1 MSNRGRASANGA
13 AYRRSILNG
22 SNGRNGR
29 ARRRTSAPT
38 RLAAIDIGSNS
49 IHMVIA
55 RIVSGGHFEIVDRA
69 KEMVGLGRG
78 TLVQGHLSE
87 EAFEAGF
94 KALATF
100 TQLARREGAEPILA
114 VATSSI
120 REASNGGDFVLKAW
134 EELGLRVDVITGLEE
149 ARLVFEGARHSIDFR
164 GQRPLVV
171 DVGGGSVEIIQG
183 VGPRIEWQESLKL
196 GVARLTDKFISS
208 DPPRRSELSKLR
220 AHLLRKLENA
230 FKKARRTA
238 PTMMVGTSGTLLNL
252 TAMAAAM
259 RDGRVPETLHNH
271 VLRLEDLRELTAR
284 ILELGA
290 GERAD
295 LLGLDGRRVELI
307 AAGAVLTEV
316 MFEGFEMDEMR
327 ACEWGLREGVILD
340 FLARFPGYA
349 EAVVR
354 LPDIRRRSVLE
365 MVRRFEAEHGPRV
378 ASLALRL
385 FDATRAIH
393 GYGRNERE
401 MLEFAALLH
410 DVGLHVSHR
419 RHHYHSQYLIG
430 YSEILR
436 GFTPEEIQGIA
447 ALARFHKGALPKL
460 SSPEL
465 GELSSSARERVIGL
479 AAILRVADAL
489 DRSHHGIVRAIR
501 VSRAGSRVVVRLDA
515 EGRDGELELWAAER
529 KGDLWEKFF
538 GHPLEFRMMKS
549 RTPRHRRRAGF
560 ARAGYAAVHAG

>member
-1 MSNRGRASANGA
+1 MSQRERASANGTSHRRA
-13 AYRRSILNG
+13 AL
-22 SNGRNGR
+22 NGRNGR
-29 ARRRTSAPT
+29 PRRGTSAPT
-38 RLAAIDIGSNS
+38 KLAAIDIGSNS

-55 RIVSGGHFEIVDRA
+55 RVVSGGHFEIVDRA

-78 TLVQGHLSE
+78 TLVNGHLSDE
-87 EAFEAGF
+87 TFEAGF
-94 KALATF
+94 RALATF

-120 REASNGGDFVLKAW
+120 REASNGGDFVLRAW

-164 GQRPLVV
+164 GQRPIVV

-183 VGPRIEWQESLKL
+183 IGPRIEWQESLKL

-208 DPPRRSELSKLR
+208 DPPRKSEISKLK
-220 AHLLRKLENA
+220 AHLLRKLGSA
-230 FKKARRTA
+230 FKKSQRTA

-271 VLRLEDLRELTAR
+271 LLRREDLKELTGR
-284 ILELGA
+284 ILEQNA
-290 GERAD
+290 EERAD
-295 LLGLDGRRVELI
+295 LVGLDRRRVDLI

-349 EAVVR
+349 ETIER

-365 MVRRFEAEHGPRV
+365 MTRRFEADGDHGPHV
-378 ASLALRL
+378 ARLALRL
-385 FDATRAIH
+385 FDATRSIH
-393 GYGRNERE
+393 GYGPGERE
-401 MLEFAALLH
+401 TLEFAALLH

-419 RHHYHSQYLIG
+419 RHHYHSQYLISYG
-430 YSEILR
+430 EILR
-436 GFTPEEIQGIA
+436 GFTPEEIQAIA

-489 DRSHHGIVRAIR
+489 DRSHHGIVRAL
-501 VSRAGSRVVVRLDA
+501 RAGRDGSRIVVRLDA
-515 EGRDGELELWAAER
+515 DGRDAELELWAAER
-529 KGDLWEKFF
+529 KSDLWEKFF
-538 GHPLEFRMMKS
+538 GRPLEFRLMKS
-549 RTPRHRRRAGF
+549 RTHRRRRRIAS
-560 ARAGYAAVHAG
+560 ARTAYSASHPA

>member
-1 MSNRGRASANGA
+1 MSQRERASANGTSH
-13 AYRRSILNG
+13 RRIMQHG
-22 SNGRNGR
+22 HNGR
-29 ARRRTSAPT
+29 APRRVNVPT

-78 TLVQGHLSE
+78 TLVHGHLSE
-87 EAFEAGF
+87 EVFEAGF

-120 REASNGGDFVLKAW
+120 REASNGGDFVLRAW

-208 DPPRRSELSKLR
+208 DPPRKSEISKLR
-220 AHLLRKLENA
+220 AHLQRKLEAA
-230 FKKARRTA
+230 FKKARRTE
-238 PTMMVGTSGTLLNL
+238 PTMMVGTSGTMLNL

-259 RDGRVPETLHNH
+259 RDGRAPETLHNH

-284 ILELGA
+284 ILEQSA
-290 GERAD
+290 EERAD
-295 LLGLDGRRVELI
+295 LVGLDGRRVDLI

-316 MFEGFEMDEMR
+316 VFEGFGMDEMR

-349 EAVVR
+349 ESIER

-365 MVRRFEAEHGPRV
+365 MMRRFEADGDHGPQV
-378 ASLALRL
+378 ARLALRL
-385 FDATRAIH
+385 FDATRSIH
-393 GYGRNERE
+393 GYGRSERE
-401 MLEFAALLH
+401 GLEFAALLH

-419 RHHYHSQYLIG
+419 RHHYHSQYLIS

-436 GFTPEEIQGIA
+436 GFTPEEIQTIA

-460 SSPEL
+460 GSPEL
-465 GELSSSARERVIGL
+465 GELSSSARERVLGL

-501 VSRAGSRVVVRLDA
+501 VGRTGSRVVVRLDA
-515 EGRDGELELWAAER
+515 EGRDAELELWAAER
-529 KGDLWEKFF
+529 KSDLWEKFF
-538 GHPLEFRMMKS
+538 GHPLEFRLLKS
-549 RTPRHRRRAGF
+549 RSHRHRRRGAWG
-560 ARAGYAAVHAG
+560 RAAYAAAHPG

>member
-1 MSNRGRASANGA
+1 MSQRERASANGISH
-13 AYRRSILNG
+13 RRAVL
-22 SNGRNGR
+22 NGRNGR
-29 ARRRTSAPT
+29 ALHRTNAPS

-55 RIVSGGHFEIVDRA
+55 RIMSGGHFEIVDRA

-78 TLVQGHLSE
+78 TLVHGCLSDE
-87 EAFEAGF
+87 VFEAGF

-120 REASNGGDFVLKAW
+120 REASNGGDFVLRAW

-164 GQRPLVV
+164 GQRPIVV

-196 GVARLTDKFISS
+196 GVARLTDRFISS
-208 DPPRRSELSKLR
+208 DPPRKSEIAKLR
-220 AHLLRKLENA
+220 AYLRRKLKTA
-230 FKKARRTA
+230 FRKARRTA

-271 VLRLEDLRELTAR
+271 VLRFDDLRELTAQ
-284 ILELGA
+284 ILEQGA
-290 GERAD
+290 EERAD
-295 LLGLDGRRVELI
+295 LPGLDRRRVDLI

-316 MFEGFEMDEMR
+316 VFEGFEMEEMR

-340 FLARFPGYA
+340 FLARFPSYA
-349 EAVVR
+349 ETIER

-365 MVRRFEAEHGPRV
+365 MARRFEANGEHGPQV
-378 ASLALRL
+378 AQLALRL
-385 FDATRAIH
+385 FDATRSTH
-393 GYGRNERE
+393 GYGRSERE
-401 MLEFAALLH
+401 TLEFAALLH

-436 GFTPEEIQGIA
+436 GFTPEEIQEIA

-460 SSPEL
+460 SSPEM
-465 GELSSSARERVIGL
+465 GELSSSARERVMGL

-489 DRSHHGIVRAIR
+489 DRSHHGIVRSIR
-501 VSRAGSRVVVRLDA
+501 VGRSGSRIIVGLDA
-515 EGRDGELELWAAER
+515 AGRDAELELWAAER
-529 KGDLWEKFF
+529 KSDLWEKIFRI
-538 GHPLEFRMMKS
+538 PMEFRLTKS
-549 RTPRHRRRAGF
+549 SRHRLRRRAAF
-560 ARAGYAAVHAG
+560 SRSGYAAAHPA

>member
-1 MSNRGRASANGA
+1 MSYRGRASANGA
-13 AYRRSILNG
+13 AYRRGILNG
-22 SNGRNGR
+22 RNAR
-29 ARRRTSAPT
+29 AQRRTVAPT

-55 RIVSGGHFEIVDRA
+55 RIASGGHFEIVDRA

-78 TLVQGHLSE
+78 TLVHGYLSN
-87 EAFEAGF
+87 EAAEAGF

-100 TQLARREGAEPILA
+100 TQLARREGADPILA

-164 GQRPLVV
+164 GQRPIVI

-196 GVARLTDKFISS
+196 GVARLTDKFIAS
-208 DPPRRSELSKLR
+208 DPPRKSELSKLR

-230 FKKARRTA
+230 FKKAQRTA

-259 RDGRVPETLHNH
+259 RDGRAPETLHNY
-271 VLRLEDLRELTAR
+271 VLRREDLRELTAH

-290 GERAD
+290 EERAD
-295 LLGLDGRRVELI
+295 LVGLDRRRVDLI
-307 AAGAVLTEV
+307 AAGAVLTET
-316 MFEGFEMDEMR
+316 MFEGFEIDEMR

-349 EAVVR
+349 ETIVR

-365 MVRRFEAEHGPRV
+365 MARRFEADGEHGPRV
-378 ASLALRL
+378 AGLALRL
-385 FDATRAIH
+385 FDATRTIH
-393 GYGRNERE
+393 GYGRSERE

-501 VSRAGSRVVVRLDA
+501 VSRAGARVVVALDA
-515 EGRDGELELWAAER
+515 EGRDAELELWAAER
-529 KGDLWEKFF
+529 KSDLWEKFF
-538 GHPLEFRMMKS
+538 GHPLEFRLMKP
-549 RTPRHRRRAGF
+549 RTHRHRRRGGLG
-560 ARAGYAAVHAG
+560 RTGYAAVHAS

>member
-1 MSNRGRASANGA
+1 MSNRGRASANHGA
-13 AYRRSILNG
+13 AYRRAML
-22 SNGRNGR
+22 NGRNGG
-29 ARRRTSAPT
+29 RRGRSAAPT

-78 TLVQGHLSE
+78 TLVRGHLSKE
-87 EAFEAGF
+87 TFEAGF
-94 KALATF
+94 RALATF
-100 TQLARREGAEPILA
+100 AQLARREGADPILA

-196 GVARLTDKFISS
+196 GVARLTDRFIAS

-220 AHLLRKLENA
+220 SYLMRKLESA
-230 FKKARRTA
+230 FKKAQRTA

-271 VLRLEDLRELTAR
+271 LLRREDLRELTAR

-290 GERAD
+290 RERAGMP
-295 LLGLDGRRVELI
+295 GLDGRRVDLI
-307 AAGAVLTEV
+307 AAGAVLTET

-340 FLARFPGYA
+340 FLARFPDYA
-349 EAVVR
+349 ETIER

-365 MVRRFEAEHGPRV
+365 MARRFEADDEHGRRV
-378 ASLALRL
+378 AALALRL
-385 FDATRAIH
+385 FDATRGIH
-393 GYGRNERE
+393 GYGRSDRE

-436 GFTPEEIQGIA
+436 GFTPEEIQAIA

-465 GELSSSARERVIGL
+465 GELSSSGRERVIGL

-501 VSRAGSRVVVRLDA
+501 VSRAGSRVVVRIDA
-515 EGRDGELELWAAER
+515 EGRDAELELWAAER
-529 KGDLWEKFF
+529 KSDLWDKFF
-538 GHPLEFRMMKS
+538 GHPLEFRLTKS
-549 RTPRHRRRAGF
+549 RTYRHRRRPGL
-560 ARAGYAAVHAG
+560 ARAGYAAAQAG